1 MSVSYTHL
9 DVYKR
14 QVVLTGILVLGACGN
29 GGSSS
34 TGSSSASGSADNQ
47 LEAIKAAGVLNVATS
62 ADFAPFEFHALI
74 DGKDTIVGA
83 DIDMVNEIADR
94 LGVEVNI
101 LDLDFNAVLTALQQ
115 GKADIAVSG
124 ISATD
129 ERKQTFDFTDNYF
142 TPEQKVVVNKNNES
156 AFDSIESLSG
166 KKVGAQKGSIQ
177 EMIVQDQLA
186 DSQLVSIA
194 KVPNLVNELKQ
205 GSIDG
210 LVLESA
216 VAESYVAQ
224 NDDLVITDVALE
236 ASEGDSYAI
245 ALPKGSTEL
254 QEELNSILKELIE
267 DGTIDEYVQKNTD
280 LANENAAQ

>member
-1 MSVSYTHL
+1 MKKL
-9 DVYKR
+9 FGAL
-14 QVVLTGILVLGACGN
+14 VVLTGILVLGACGN

-74 DGKDTIVGA
+74 DGRDTIVGA

-142 TPEQKVVVNKNNES
+142 TPEQKLVVNKNNES

-245 ALPKGSTEL
+245 ALPKGSIEL

>member
-1 MSVSYTHL
+1 MKKL
-9 DVYKR
+9 FGAL
-14 QVVLTGILVLGACGN
+14 VVLTGILVLGACGN

-142 TPEQKVVVNKNNES
+142 TPEQKLVVNKINES

-245 ALPKGSTEL
+245 ALPKGSIEL

>member
-1 MSVSYTHL
+1 MKKLFGVL
-9 DVYKR
+9 
-14 QVVLTGILVLGACGN
+14 VVLTGILVLGACGN

-142 TPEQKVVVNKNNES
+142 TPEQKLVVNKNNES

-254 QEELNSILKELIE
+254 QEELNSMLKELIE

>member
-1 MSVSYTHL
+1 MKKL
-9 DVYKR
+9 FGAL
-14 QVVLTGILVLGACGN
+14 VVLTGILVLGACGN

-34 TGSSSASGSADNQ
+34 TGSSSGSADNQ

-142 TPEQKVVVNKNNES
+142 TPEQKLVVNKNNES

>member
-1 MSVSYTHL
+1 MKKL
-9 DVYKR
+9 FGAL
-14 QVVLTGILVLGACGN
+14 VVLTGILVLGACGN

-142 TPEQKVVVNKNNES
+142 TPEQKLVVNKNNES

-245 ALPKGSTEL
+245 ALPKGRTEL

>member
-1 MSVSYTHL
+1 MKKL
-9 DVYKR
+9 FGAL
-14 QVVLTGILVLGACGN
+14 VVLTGILVLGACGN

-62 ADFAPFEFHALI
+62 ADFDPFEFHALI

-142 TPEQKVVVNKNNES
+142 TPEQKLVVNKNNES
-156 AFDSIESLSG
+156 AFDSIESLTG

>member
-1 MSVSYTHL
+1 MKKL
-9 DVYKR
+9 FGAL
-14 QVVLTGILVLGACGN
+14 VVLTGILVLGACGN

-142 TPEQKVVVNKNNES
+142 TPEQKLVVNKNNES
-156 AFDSIESLSG
+156 AFDSIESLTG

-245 ALPKGSTEL
+245 ALSKGSTEL

>member
-1 MSVSYTHL
+1 MKKL
-9 DVYKR
+9 FGAL
-14 QVVLTGILVLGACGN
+14 VVLTGILVLGACGN
-29 GGSSS
+29 GDSSS

-115 GKADIAVSG
+115 RKADIAVSG

-142 TPEQKVVVNKNNES
+142 TPEQKLVVNKNNES

>member
-1 MSVSYTHL
+1 MKKLFGSL
-9 DVYKR
+9 I
-14 QVVLTGILVLGACGN
+14 VLAGVLVLGACGSN
-29 GGSSS
+29 GSSS
-34 TGSSSASGSADNQ
+34 SDSSSGTASADNQ
-47 LEAIKAAGVLNVATS
+47 LEAIKAAGVINVATS
-62 ADFAPFEFHALI
+62 ADFASFEFHALI
-74 DGKDTIVGA
+74 DGKDQIVGA
-83 DIDMVNEIADR
+83 DIDLVNEIADQ
-94 LGVEVNI
+94 LGVTVNI

-142 TPEQKVVVNKNNES
+142 TPEQKLVINKDNQDAYTS
-156 AFDSIESLSG
+156 IDSLAG

-177 EMIVQDQLA
+177 ESIVQNQLA

-194 KVPNLVNELKQ
+194 KVPNLINELKQ

-224 NDDLVITDVALE
+224 NDDLMVTDVALE
-236 ASEGDSYAI
+236 VSADDSYAI

-254 QEELNSILKELIE
+254 QAELNKILKELDE
-267 DGTIDEYVQKNTD
+267 NDTISEYVQKNTD
-280 LANENAAQ
+280 LANDNAAQ

>member
-1 MSVSYTHL
+1 MKKL
-9 DVYKR
+9 FGAL
-14 QVVLTGILVLGACGN
+14 VVLTGILVLGACGN
-29 GGSSS
+29 GGSLS

>member
-1 MSVSYTHL
+1 MEKL
-9 DVYKR
+9 FGAL
-14 QVVLTGILVLGACGN
+14 VVLTGILVLGACGN

-142 TPEQKVVVNKNNES
+142 TPEQKLVVNKNNES

-245 ALPKGSTEL
+245 ALPKGSIEL

>member
-1 MSVSYTHL
+1 MKKL
-9 DVYKR
+9 FGAL
-14 QVVLTGILVLGACGN
+14 VVLTGILVLGACGN

-142 TPEQKVVVNKNNES
+142 TPEQKLVVNKNNES

-236 ASEGDSYAI
+236 SSEGDSYAI
-245 ALPKGSTEL
+245 ALPKGSTEF

>member
-1 MSVSYTHL
+1 MKKL
-9 DVYKR
+9 FGAL
-14 QVVLTGILVLGACGN
+14 VVLTGILVLGACGN

-115 GKADIAVSG
+115 GKADIAVSA

-142 TPEQKVVVNKNNES
+142 TPEQKLVVNKNNES
-156 AFDSIESLSG
+156 AFDSIESLTG

>member
-1 MSVSYTHL
+1 MKKL
-9 DVYKR
+9 FGAL
-14 QVVLTGILVLGACGN
+14 VVLTGILVLGACGN
-29 GGSSS
+29 GDSSS

-142 TPEQKVVVNKNNES
+142 TPEQKLVVNKNNES

-216 VAESYVAQ
+216 VAESYVVQ

>member
-1 MSVSYTHL
+1 MKKL
-9 DVYKR
+9 FGAL
-14 QVVLTGILVLGACGN
+14 VVLTGILVLGACGN
-29 GGSSS
+29 GDSSS

-142 TPEQKVVVNKNNES
+142 TPEQKLVVNKNNES
-156 AFDSIESLSG
+156 AFDSIESLTG

>member
-1 MSVSYTHL
+1 MKKL
-9 DVYKR
+9 FGAL
-14 QVVLTGILVLGACGN
+14 VVLTGILVLGACGN

-142 TPEQKVVVNKNNES
+142 TPEQKLVVNKNNES
-156 AFDSIESLSG
+156 AFDSIESLTG

>member
-1 MSVSYTHL
+1 MKKL
-9 DVYKR
+9 FGAL
-14 QVVLTGILVLGACGN
+14 VVLTGILVLGACGN

-142 TPEQKVVVNKNNES
+142 TPEQKLVVHKNNES

>member
-1 MSVSYTHL
+1 MKKL
-9 DVYKR
+9 FGAL
-14 QVVLTGILVLGACGN
+14 VVLTGILVLGACGN

-34 TGSSSASGSADNQ
+34 TGSSSASGSSDNQ

-142 TPEQKVVVNKNNES
+142 TPEQKLVVNKNNES

-166 KKVGAQKGSIQ
+166 KKSRRSKRLDPRNDRSRSI
-177 EMIVQDQLA
+177 
-186 DSQLVSIA
+186 S
-194 KVPNLVNELKQ
+194 
-205 GSIDG
+205 
-210 LVLESA
+210 
-216 VAESYVAQ
+216 
-224 NDDLVITDVALE
+224 
-236 ASEGDSYAI
+236 
-245 ALPKGSTEL
+245 
-254 QEELNSILKELIE
+254 
-267 DGTIDEYVQKNTD
+267 
-280 LANENAAQ
+280 

>member
-1 MSVSYTHL
+1 MKKL
-9 DVYKR
+9 FGAL
-14 QVVLTGILVLGACGN
+14 VVLTGILVLGACGN

-34 TGSSSASGSADNQ
+34 TGSSSASGSADKQ

-142 TPEQKVVVNKNNES
+142 TPEQKLVVNKNNES

>member
-1 MSVSYTHL
+1 MKKL
-9 DVYKR
+9 FGAL
-14 QVVLTGILVLGACGN
+14 VVLTGILVLGACGN

-34 TGSSSASGSADNQ
+34 TGSSSASDSADNQ

-142 TPEQKVVVNKNNES
+142 TPEQKLVVNKNNES
-156 AFDSIESLSG
+156 AFDSIESLTG

>member
-1 MSVSYTHL
+1 MKKL
-9 DVYKR
+9 FGAL
-14 QVVLTGILVLGACGN
+14 VVLTGILVLGACGN

-34 TGSSSASGSADNQ
+34 TGSSSASDSADNQ

-142 TPEQKVVVNKNNES
+142 TPEQKLVVNKNNES

>member
-1 MSVSYTHL
+1 MKKL
-9 DVYKR
+9 FGAL
-14 QVVLTGILVLGACGN
+14 VVLTGILVLGACGN

-142 TPEQKVVVNKNNES
+142 TPEQKLVVNKNNES

-224 NDDLVITDVALE
+224 NDALVITDVALE

>member
-1 MSVSYTHL
+1 MKKL
-9 DVYKR
+9 FGAL
-14 QVVLTGILVLGACGN
+14 VVLTGILVLGACGN
-29 GGSSS
+29 GDSSS

-142 TPEQKVVVNKNNES
+142 TPEQKLVVNKNNES

>member
-1 MSVSYTHL
+1 MKKL
-9 DVYKR
+9 FGAL
-14 QVVLTGILVLGACGN
+14 VVLTGILVLGACGN

-115 GKADIAVSG
+115 GKVDIAVSG

-142 TPEQKVVVNKNNES
+142 TPEQKLVVNKNNES
-156 AFDSIESLSG
+156 AFDSIESLTG

>member
-1 MSVSYTHL
+1 MKKL
-9 DVYKR
+9 FGAL
-14 QVVLTGILVLGACGN
+14 VVLTGILVLGACGN

-142 TPEQKVVVNKNNES
+142 TPEQKLVVNKNNES
-156 AFDSIESLSG
+156 AFDSIE
-166 KKVGAQKGSIQ
+166 KGSIQ

>member
-1 MSVSYTHL
+1 MKKL
-9 DVYKR
+9 FGAL
-14 QVVLTGILVLGACGN
+14 VVLTGILVLGACGN

-34 TGSSSASGSADNQ
+34 TGSSSASGSADKQ

-94 LGVEVNI
+94 LGIEVNI

-142 TPEQKVVVNKNNES
+142 TPEQKLVVNKNNES

>member
-1 MSVSYTHL
+1 MKKL
-9 DVYKR
+9 FGAL
-14 QVVLTGILVLGACGN
+14 VVLTGILVLGACGN

-34 TGSSSASGSADNQ
+34 TGSSNASGSADNQ

-142 TPEQKVVVNKNNES
+142 TPEQKLVVNKNNES
-156 AFDSIESLSG
+156 AFDSIESLTG

>member
-1 MSVSYTHL
+1 MKKL
-9 DVYKR
+9 FGAL
-14 QVVLTGILVLGACGN
+14 VVLTGILVLGACGN

-129 ERKQTFDFTDNYF
+129 ERKQSFDFTDNYF
-142 TPEQKVVVNKNNES
+142 TPEQKLVVNKKNES

>member
-1 MSVSYTHL
+1 MKKL
-9 DVYKR
+9 FGAL
-14 QVVLTGILVLGACGN
+14 VVLTGILVLGACGN

-142 TPEQKVVVNKNNES
+142 TPEQKLVVNKNNES

-224 NDDLVITDVALE
+224 NDDLVITDVALK

>member
-1 MSVSYTHL
+1 MKKLFGSLIVLASV
-9 DVYKR
+9 
-14 QVVLTGILVLGACGN
+14 LVLGACGN
-29 GGSSS
+29 SSANDTDSSS
-34 TGSSSASGSADNQ
+34 NTASADNQ
-47 LEAIKAAGVLNVATS
+47 LEAIKSAGVINVATS

-74 DGKDTIVGA
+74 DGKDQIVGA
-83 DIDMVNEIADR
+83 DIDLVNEIADQ
-94 LGVEVNI
+94 LGVTVNI

-124 ISATD
+124 ISATE

-142 TPEQKVVVNKNNES
+142 TPEQKLVINKDNAS
-156 AFDSIESLSG
+156 AYTSIDSFAN

-177 EMIVQDQLA
+177 ESIVQSQFA

-194 KVPNLVNELKQ
+194 KVPNLINELKQ

-216 VAESYVAQ
+216 VADSYVAQ
-224 NDDLVITDVALE
+224 NDDLMVTDVALE
-236 ASEGDSYAI
+236 VSSDDSYAI

-254 QEELNSILKELIE
+254 QAELNKILKELDE
-267 DGTIDEYVQKNTD
+267 NGTISEYVQKNTD

>member
-1 MSVSYTHL
+1 MKKL
-9 DVYKR
+9 FGAL
-14 QVVLTGILVLGACGN
+14 VVLTGILVLGACGN

-34 TGSSSASGSADNQ
+34 TGSSSASGSTDNQ

-142 TPEQKVVVNKNNES
+142 TPEQKLVVNKNNES
-156 AFDSIESLSG
+156 AFDSIESLTG